1 MKTKFLNGLTY
12 TNARKVQ
19 EFVDNNTS
27 GTAGMSLSSLRMELN
42 DDDLIKTEN
51 FIMSLGVEYS
61 LTDEHQYH

>member
-27 GTAGMSLSSLRMELN
+27 GTASISTGCLRIELN
-42 DDDLIKTEN
+42 DEDWIKTEK

-61 LTDEHQYH
+61 LTDEHQYY